1 MPLLHPPAAPP
12 AIVIPAPAASS
23 RTRIRSRIRVK
34 PREIP
39 PVVTPFHTWPP
50 ERTPAPKG

>member
-39 PVVTPFHTWPP
+39 PVVTPLHTWPP